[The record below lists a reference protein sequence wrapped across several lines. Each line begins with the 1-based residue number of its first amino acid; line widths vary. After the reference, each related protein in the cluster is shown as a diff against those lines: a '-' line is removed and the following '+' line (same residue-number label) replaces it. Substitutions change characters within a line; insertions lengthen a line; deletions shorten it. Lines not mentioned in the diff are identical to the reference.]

1 MGQQARAE
9 HSNVSLCLLCPV
21 LVLLG
26 TQQAL
31 GLNCSLLEGAE
42 RPPSL
47 AAGALGDFCMET
59 SVCCLIKPGRAWLW
73 VGGGV
78 CPGKC
83 FTSPGMLQEGPGS
96 LLLLL
101 GSALG

>member
-26 TQQAL
+26 TQQA
-31 GLNCSLLEGAE
+31 LEGAE

-73 VGGGV
+73 GGGGV

>member
-9 HSNVSLCLLCPV
+9 HSNMSLCLLCPV

-26 TQQAL
+26 TQQA
-31 GLNCSLLEGAE
+31 LEGAE